1 MNCAPLTVVI
11 PTYNRRRIVR
21 DAIDSVLLQ
30 TVSPAQIV
38 VIDDGSRDGTA
49 EGLRS
54 YGGRISYVYQPN
66 AGLSA
71 ARNHGIR
78 LATEQFVG
86 FLDDDDVWHPRMVE
100 LQMEC
105 FQNDTGLGLLG
116 AQRFDWPCRAFAQ
129 VVDDPM
135 TRFRAVTWE
144 QLVVRTLIQVS
155 SVIVRRDVLDRA
167 GGFDVAMKSSEDRE
181 WFLRVA
187 DVARV
192 GVLDIPLCGYR
203 DTPGSMC
210 KDPAAREPAMREIL
224 RRLDEKGAWRGRHLL
239 RRKSYSY
246 MHHTCSVVH
255 AWAGD
260 HAGAV
265 RQLLTSLALYP
276 LPYRREEVEMR
287 FSRIKRLAVNLLRL
301 ARLKQPDGRSAARAW
316 PEADALLEYR
326 RSHGAPMSD
335 VLAAV

>member
-1 MNCAPLTVVI
+1 MNQAPLTVVI
-11 PTYNRRRIVR
+11 PTFNRKHIVR

-30 TVSPAQIV
+30 TVAPAQVI
-38 VIDDGSRDGTA
+38 VIDDGSKDDTGQA
-49 EGLRS
+49 LRS
-54 YGGRISYVYQPN
+54 YGDRISYVYQSN

-78 LATEQFVG
+78 LAAQPFVG

-105 FQNDTGLGLLG
+105 FRRQERLGLLG
-116 AQRFDWPCRAFAQ
+116 AERFDWPCREFAP
-129 VVDDPM
+129 VSGDPVAKL
-135 TRFRAVTWE
+135 RPVTWE

-155 SVIVRRDVLDRA
+155 SVIVRREILDRV

-187 DVARV
+187 EVAPV
-192 GVLDIPLCGYR
+192 AELGLPLCGYR

-210 KDPAAREPAMREIL
+210 KDPSAREPAMREIL
-224 RRLDEKGAWRGRHLL
+224 HRLDQKGAWRGRWLL
-239 RRKSYSY
+239 RRKAYSH

-265 RQLLTSLALYP
+265 RQGLKSLVAYP
-276 LPYRREEVEMR
+276 LPYRREEVNMPLAR
-287 FSRIKRLAVNLLRL
+287 PKRLAVNLLRL
-301 ARLKQPDGRSAARAW
+301 ARLKQRDGGSAGKPRPA
-316 PEADALLEYR
+316 ADALDALR
-326 RSHGAPMSD
+326 RAAAERMSETPS
-335 VLAAV
+335 VA